1 MNDWGQYLIKSGY
14 TTSDALRRLN
24 EVTELTMFV
33 VNDNGQLIGTLTDG
47 DIRRGLL
54 TGKSLNDPVDVFMKT
69 SFRYV
74 QAGSKDVDLVVKAR
88 NAVVNLLPVLDGQMR
103 IKKVINFAFHKTYL
117 PIDAVIMAGG
127 RGMRLSPLTDHTP
140 KPLLKVGDKPILE
153 HVMDWLI
160 RHGIDNFNIT
170 LHYLAEM
177 IVERFGDGSSKGV
190 RIEYI
195 REPRQM
201 GTIGSLSLV
210 PSFSNDTLLLM
221 NSDLLT
227 NIDLEEFYTDFVEKK
242 ADMSVACIPYRVQV
256 PYAVVELENDSI
268 RGLNEK
274 PTLLYHANAGIYL
287 LKRECVGLIPPDSHF
302 NATDLV
308 LKLISMGRKVCH
320 YSLLNYWLDIG
331 RMDDFQKAQ
340 EDIHHLKL

>member
-1 MNDWGQYLIKSGY
+1 MRDGAKYLLNSGA

-24 EVTELTMFV
+24 EVPELTMFV
-33 VNDNGQLIGTLTDG
+33 VNASGQLIGTLTDG

-54 TGKSLNDPVDVFMKT
+54 TGRSLNDPVDVFMKT

-74 QAGSKDVDLVVKAR
+74 REGNKDVERVVEAR

-103 IKKVINFAFHKTYL
+103 IKKVINFSIQKTYL

-127 RGMRLSPLTDHTP
+127 RGSRLSPLTDHIP

-170 LHYLAEM
+170 VHYLADM

-190 RIEYI
+190 RIGYV

-268 RGLNEK
+268 RGLSEK

-308 LKLISMGRKVCH
+308 IKLISKGRKVCH
-320 YSLLNYWLDIG
+320 YTFLNYWLDIG
-331 RMDDFQKAQ
+331 KMDDFMKAQ
-340 EDIHHLKL
+340 EDINHLKL